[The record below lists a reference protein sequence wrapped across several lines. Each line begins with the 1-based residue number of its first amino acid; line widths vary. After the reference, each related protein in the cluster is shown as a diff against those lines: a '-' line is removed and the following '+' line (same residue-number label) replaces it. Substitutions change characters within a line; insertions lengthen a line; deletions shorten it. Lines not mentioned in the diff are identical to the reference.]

1 MDELVDEFDFG
12 INIFFQQIIKNQ
24 KTAQKRYAKR
34 NSHVIQ
40 AMLKIKINH
49 TDGKTNGKSSK

>member
-1 MDELVDEFDFG
+1 MDELVDKFNFSV
-12 INIFFQQIIKNQ
+12 NIFLEQIIKNQ

-49 TDGKTNGKSSK
+49 TDGKTNGESSK

>member
-1 MDELVDEFDFG
+1 MDEFVNEFNFG
-12 INIFFQQIIKNQ
+12 VNIFLQQIIKNQ

-49 TDGKTNGKSSK
+49 PDGKTNGESSK